1 MWEAA
6 AVSANCARAA
16 EPAPSDR
23 LRVLARRI
31 ERLAVAG
38 RVELDDLAGAL
49 AGRVAVHL
57 GDGEDVREER
67 LRAQRVAR
75 VPERFG
81 LGLVRAR
88 KAAVI
93 RILEIR
99 E

>member
-38 RVELDDLAGAL
+38 RVDAESIVIEKLAIARSLRRLAVEL
-49 AGRVAVHL
+49 
-57 GDGEDVREER
+57 E
-67 LRAQRVAR
+67 AR
-75 VPERFG
+75 PS
-81 LGLVRAR
+81 
-88 KAAVI
+88 
-93 RILEIR
+93 
-99 E
+99 

>member
-38 RVELDDLAGAL
+38 RVDLESIVIEKLAIARSLRRLAVEL
-49 AGRVAVHL
+49 
-57 GDGEDVREER
+57 E
-67 LRAQRVAR
+67 AR
-75 VPERFG
+75 PS
-81 LGLVRAR
+81 
-88 KAAVI
+88 
-93 RILEIR
+93 
-99 E
+99 

>member
-38 RVELDDLAGAL
+38 RVDPESIVIEKLA
-49 AGRVAVHL
+49 
-57 GDGEDVREER
+57 
-67 LRAQRVAR
+67 VAR
-75 VPERFG
+75 SLRRLAVE
-81 LGLVRAR
+81 LEAR
-88 KAAVI
+88 PS
-93 RILEIR
+93 
-99 E
+99 